1 MNSISIHG
9 RLTRDVELKTT
20 QSGKSVA
27 SFSVAVDR
35 AYKDAEGNK
44 QTDFF
49 NCKAWGGAADVIAQY
64 FSKGSEIALTGEM
77 RNDRYKDK
85 DGNDRDW
92 WYINVSTFDFCGSKS
107 DKQSQGVKNGPS
119 VSSNAPSL
127 EGFEEVIDGD
137 DAPF

>member
-35 AYKDAEGNK
+35 AYKAADGSK

-49 NCKAWGGAADVIAQY
+49 NCTAWGGAADVIAQY

-77 RNDRYKDK
+77 HNDRYKDK

-92 WYINVSTFDFCGSKS
+92 WSINVSTFDFCGSKS
-107 DKQSQGVKNGPS
+107 DKQSQGVKNGPP

-127 EGFEEVIDGD
+127 EDYEEIDD
-137 DAPF
+137 SDVPF